1 MALLPAC
8 TRKINTSSKTIE
20 DQEMLAKPLC
30 LPLIKKMDLKFK
42 SGLLVTAR
50 NMKGLTIKDAVD
62 AIHKANKKRVS

>member
-1 MALLPAC
+1 
-8 TRKINTSSKTIE
+8 
-20 DQEMLAKPLC
+20 MLAKPLC